1 MGQLI
6 IDIPNLRS
14 PSQNEYYST
23 PHWTKRN
30 GRAREIKALVWGRLL
45 ELGIRQGET
54 CNKRIALTVV
64 AFCTPP
70 CLDSSNVAGKLFE
83 DALKGWLL
91 EDDSIK
97 YVYSMTTIAK
107 LSDRDSVTIILT
119 EVEDD
124 QTD

>member
-1 MGQLI
+1 MATMV
-6 IDIPNLRS
+6 IDLPNVRS

-30 GRAREIKALVWGRLL
+30 GRAREIKELVWGRLL

-64 AFCTPP
+64 AYCTPP
-70 CLDSSNVAGKLFE
+70 VLDSSNVAGKFFE

-91 EDDSIK
+91 EDDSIE
-97 YVYSMTTIAK
+97 YVESMTTIAK
-107 LSDRDSVTIILT
+107 PAMTDYVQIILT
-119 EVEDD
+119 EVE
-124 QTD
+124 